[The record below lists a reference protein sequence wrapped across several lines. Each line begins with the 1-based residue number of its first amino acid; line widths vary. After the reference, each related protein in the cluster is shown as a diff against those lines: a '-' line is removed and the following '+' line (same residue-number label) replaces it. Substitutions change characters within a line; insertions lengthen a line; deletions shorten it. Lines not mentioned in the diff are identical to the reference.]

1 MCGITGFLWPG
12 ADPEQ
17 HQEAIERTTETLL
30 HRGPDDRG
38 VWLDADAGVAL
49 GHRRLSI
56 LDLSPLGHQPMASAC
71 GRYVMVYNGEVYNF
85 RSLRAQLEAS
95 GHRFRGGSDTEV
107 MLAAFSAWGVG
118 GALERFNGMFAFALW
133 DRAERELH
141 LVRDRLGEKPLYY
154 GWCGRAFLFGSELKS
169 LRAHPQFRAE
179 TDRGALALYMRYG
192 YIPAPYSIYRGI
204 RKLPAG
210 GWLRIRP
217 EEVGADPAVTR
228 YWSVREVA
236 QGAAG
241 DRFAASEAE
250 LTTQLDELL
259 RDAVRIR
266 MEADVPLG
274 AFLSGGVDSSTVV
287 ALMQAQSDRPVKTF
301 TIGFQEEG
309 YNEAEHAA
317 LVARHL
323 GTEHTELYVTPG
335 EALALVPRIPALYDE
350 PFADPSQIPTALV
363 AQLARGHV
371 TVALSGD
378 GGDELFGGYNR
389 HLWAPR
395 MWRRMRRVPLPLRSS
410 AAAILKS
417 VPPTAWDGMTRAL
430 SPVLPRG
437 LLHNNAGDKVQKLAG
452 ALSATDQRGVYASL
466 ISHWDWD
473 VVKGGERS
481 DPLLQ
486 DALWPRLPSFTEQ
499 VMYLDTIQYLPDD
512 ILVKVDRATMSVSL
526 EGRVPLLDPR
536 VVEFAWRLPLEMKV
550 REGRGKH
557 LLRQVLYRYVP
568 PALIERP
575 KSGFAMPIDSWLR
588 GPLREWAEHLLDPR
602 ALADAGV
609 LRVEPVRERWRQ
621 HLNGSR
627 NWQYELW
634 DVLMFQAWR
643 EAADRAPRPSPRAA
657 VALG

>member
-1 MCGITGFLWPG
+1 MCGITGFLWAG
-12 ADPEQ
+12 AGHEQ

-38 VWLDADAGVAL
+38 VWLDAEVGVAL

-85 RSLRAQLEAS
+85 RSLRGELEAS

-107 MLAAFSAWGVG
+107 MLAGFRAWGVG
-118 GALERFNGMFAFALW
+118 GALARFNGMFAFALW
-133 DRAERELH
+133 DREERELH

-192 YIPAPYSIYRGI
+192 YIPAPFSIYRGI

-217 EEVGADPAVTR
+217 GDVGAEPEVTR

-236 QGAAG
+236 QRAAAE
-241 DRFAASEAE
+241 RFVASEAE
-250 LTTQLDELL
+250 LTEQLDALL

-274 AFLSGGVDSSTVV
+274 AFLSGGIDSSTVV

-301 TIGFQEEG
+301 TIGFQEAG
-309 YNEAEHAA
+309 FNEAEHAA
-317 LVARHL
+317 RVARHL
-323 GTEHTELYVTPG
+323 GTEHTELYVSPE

-350 PFADPSQIPTALV
+350 PFADPSQIPTTLV

-395 MWRRMRRVPLPLRSS
+395 MWRRMRRVPLPLRSMT
-410 AAAILKS
+410 AALLKS
-417 VPPTAWDGMTRAL
+417 VPPAAWDGAARAL

-437 LLHNNAGDKVQKLAG
+437 LVHNNAGDKIQKLAG
-452 ALSATDQRGVYASL
+452 ALTAADQRAVYANL
-466 ISHWDWD
+466 VSHWDGD
-473 VVKGGERS
+473 VVKGGERP

-486 DALWPRLPSFTEQ
+486 GEWPQLPSFTEQ
-499 VMYLDTIQYLPDD
+499 VMYLDTVQYLPDD

-550 REGRGKH
+550 RDGRGKH

-609 LRVEPVRERWRQ
+609 LRVEPIRERWRQ

-643 EAADRAPRPSPRAA
+643 EAAEDSPHPSPEAA
-657 VALG
+657 VALR